1 MDEAQAELE
10 GIEPQL
16 TTWERH
22 VAQVILDIPHGRLA
36 TYGEIARIVAER
48 YPEDHHSAIASR
60 SVGIF
65 RDKLY
70 DWQSRETAI
79 PLHRIASKGDLIS
92 AKDSDETRAVNNRLR
107 AEEGTP
113 LNDDAWWYG
122 A

>member
-10 GIEPQL
+10 GIEPRL

-22 VAQVILDIPHGRLA
+22 VAHVILDIPHDRLA

-48 YPEDHHSAIASR
+48 DPQDHHSPIASR

-65 RDKLY
+65 RNKLY

-79 PLHRIASKGDLIS
+79 PLHR
-92 AKDSDETRAVNNRLR
+92 V
-107 AEEGTP
+107 EGRCDFGQG
-113 LNDDAWWYG
+113 LGRNQG
-122 A
+122 SE